1 MRRGR
6 AKRAR
11 GGRPLHR
18 SSEQRLEE
26 LVRTVAALDGP
37 GAADL
42 LSGLSASVRPDALG
56 LLRRLERGDRA
67 ERHARLAMVL
77 ARRPPSPRD
86 TEGIPGRLGRE
97 VRERLAQ
104 PGRPDGP
111 ADASLLARWSRRLL
125 CELDAGT
132 GLYPP

>member
-1 MRRGR
+1 M
-6 AKRAR
+6 RAR
-11 GGRPLHR
+11 PFDRC
-18 SSEQRLEE
+18 SEQRLEE

-42 LSGLSASVRPDALG
+42 LSGLSASVRPGALD
-56 LLRRLERGDRA
+56 LLRCLERGDRA

-77 ARRPPSPRD
+77 ARRPASPRD
-86 TEGIPGRLGRE
+86 TEGIPGRLGMD
-97 VRERLAQ
+97 VRERLGQ
-104 PGRPDGP
+104 PGGPHGP

>member
-11 GGRPLHR
+11 GGRPLPR
-18 SSEQRLEE
+18 CSGQRLEE

-37 GAADL
+37 AAAEL
-42 LSGLSASVRPDALG
+42 LSGLSVSVRPVALE

-67 ERHARLAMVL
+67 ERHARLAMLL
-77 ARRPPSPRD
+77 ARGPASPRD
-86 TEGIPGRLGRE
+86 AEGIPGRLGME
-97 VRERLAQ
+97 VRERLGQ
-104 PGRPDGP
+104 PGSPHGP
-111 ADASLLARWSRRLL
+111 ADSSLLARWSRRLL